1 MDDIFFFRRMM
12 LAVVVG
18 WLDVSE
24 YQSFSNIIS
33 SKFCSPSMLH
43 IMLVGHSVHSKE
55 IHSKEREGG

>member
-1 MDDIFFFRRMM
+1 VDNIFFFRQMM

-43 IMLVGHSVHSKE
+43 SMLVGHSKE